1 MKEFVVIGLGNFG
14 ATVARELAR
23 QKCRVTAIDRDEHR
37 VQDLQDLVHIAVVA
51 DATDRRLLENLDVA
65 KFDAFIVSTGVDSHA
80 SILITLHLKELGA
93 QQIIVKANSADHS
106 KILIKVGADDAIIPE
121 EQMAG
126 RLAHSLAQANLVD
139 YLPLSADHFVAEL
152 VPPETFVGKSLKTI
166 GLRSEFNL
174 QVIATK
180 HSRTG
185 EYAFA
190 PGGEYVVGEHDLLV
204 ILGKEEDIERLRP

>member
-23 QKCRVTAIDRDEHR
+23 QKCRVTAIDQDEHR
-37 VQDLQDLVHIAVVA
+37 VQDLQDLGHIAAVA
-51 DATDRRLLENLDVA
+51 DATDRRFLENLDVA
-65 KFDAFIVSTGVDSHA
+65 QFNAFIVSTGVDSHA

-139 YLPLSADHFVAEL
+139 YLPLSTDHFVAEL
-152 VPPETFVGKSLKTI
+152 VPPDTFVGKTLQAI
-166 GLRSEFNL
+166 GLRSKFNL

-185 EYAFA
+185 EYTYA
-190 PGGEYVVGEHDLLV
+190 PGGEYVIGEHDLLV